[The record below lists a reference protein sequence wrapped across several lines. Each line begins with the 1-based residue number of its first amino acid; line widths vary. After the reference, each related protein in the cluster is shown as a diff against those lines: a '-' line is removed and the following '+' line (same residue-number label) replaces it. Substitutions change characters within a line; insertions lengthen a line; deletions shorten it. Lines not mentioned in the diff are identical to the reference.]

1 MVFLLFTFS
10 KAKEILVGGKENSW
24 TLPSNSSESIT
35 HLDEWAKNTIF
46 ERGDILIFKFDPKK
60 DSVLRVTE
68 KNFNGCNTS
77 KPLERYRNKKTLI
90 ELDQC
95 KPFYFISGAKGHC
108 QKGQKES
115 QTTER
120 AAEKTA
126 NPSLGG
132 RTRGRERNGG
142 RHGGEASG
150 SASVSVASSKKKS
163 KRTSKV

>member
-1 MVFLLFTFS
+1 MACPKIIIPILTMVFLLFTFS

-108 QKGQKES
+108 QKGQKVL
-115 QTTER
+115 
-120 AAEKTA
+120 A
-126 NPSLGG
+126 NVVCGDTNSGI
-132 RTRGRERNGG
+132 
-142 RHGGEASG
+142 ASFG
-150 SASVSVASSKKKS
+150 
-163 KRTSKV
+163 TSTK